1 MKLHIMCIFRGVSS
15 FVAFT
20 VLLAISSAI
29 AIYIYTYST
38 SLYSVYRP
46 KQSYIYGYVVCYNVS
61 GLETV
66 LLRNVTLCRSSLNG
80 FSDSRY
86 LCVFRIGLRV
96 NLTIVY
102 RDYLENLFIN
112 RSCIALLRDLPLKV
126 FRSDGD
132 MLMVFEVKVYDP
144 WSK

>member
-1 MKLHIMCIFRGVSS
+1 MV
-15 FVAFT
+15 
-20 VLLAISSAI
+20 LAI
-29 AIYIYTYST
+29 
-38 SLYSVYRP
+38 V
-46 KQSYIYGYVVCYNVS
+46 
-61 GLETV
+61 
-66 LLRNVTLCRSSLNG
+66 
-80 FSDSRY
+80 RY